1 MEKYTTS
8 YLKNAI
14 ENMWDA
20 TEPVQEQRSVLL
32 AFLDKLD
39 QGGVRIATRIE
50 SGWIVNEWV
59 KKGILMVFKTTS
71 NLLFNG
77 EFQHREYPGIAFDK
91 IPSKFEGWGFQEFFR
106 SKIRTVPG
114 MFVRKGA
121 YIGHNVVVMS
131 NAFVNIGAHVDE
143 GSMIDSCTT
152 IGSCAQIGKRCH
164 ISSNVMIGGVLE
176 PLQATP
182 VIIENDCFIGAG
194 SVLSEGIIVGE
205 GAVLGTGVQIGAST
219 KIVNRETG
227 EIMYGYIP
235 PYSVVVPGSF
245 ITEAYGP
252 GLSLQCAVIVKTV
265 DAVTREKTAI
275 NSLLR
280 DAARA

>member
-1 MEKYTTS
+1 
-8 YLKNAI
+8 
-14 ENMWDA
+14 
-20 TEPVQEQRSVLL
+20 
-32 AFLDKLD
+32 
-39 QGGVRIATRIE
+39 
-50 SGWIVNEWV
+50 
-59 KKGILMVFKTTS
+59 
-71 NLLFNG
+71 
-77 EFQHREYPGIAFDK
+77 
-91 IPSKFEGWGFQEFFR
+91 
-106 SKIRTVPG
+106 

>member
-20 TEPVQEQRSVLL
+20 EDEVSEQRSLLL

-50 SGWIVNEWV
+50 SGWILNEWV
-59 KKGILMVFKTTS
+59 KKGILLVFKTTS

-114 MFVRKGA
+114 AFVRKGA
-121 YIGHNVVVMS
+121 YIGHNTILMS
-131 NAFVNIGAHVDE
+131 NSFVNIGAHIDE

-176 PLQATP
+176 PLQANP
-182 VIIENDCFIGAG
+182 VIIEHDAFIGAG
-194 SVLSEGIIVGE
+194 SLISEGVIVEE
-205 GAVLGTGVQIGAST
+205 GAVIGAGVQIGAST
-219 KIVNRETG
+219 KIVNRQTG
-227 EIMYGYIP
+227 EISFGRVP
-235 PYSVVVPGSF
+235 AYSVVVPGTLA
-245 ITEAYGP
+245 TEAAGP
-252 GLSLQCAVIVKTV
+252 GLSLSCAVIVKTV
-265 DAVTREKTAI
+265 DSQTREKTGI
-275 NSLLR
+275 NDILR
-280 DAARA
+280 DCARM